1 MCLQPLAATLRA
13 GDRLRL
19 SLAPAAWPQVAV
31 NPGDGE
37 EPLGPVT
44 ARHREI
50 TLTLLLEGSA
60 LEMAPLFPSSPD
72 GTPPDL
78 AAN

>member
-1 MCLQPLAATLRA
+1 M
-13 GDRLRL
+13 
-19 SLAPAAWPQVAV
+19 